1 MSYTTREQ
9 AMTALYNLLLPLSQG
24 GNPSFKTISRRLQ
37 HWTQVDAGQQPALF
51 LYEKPETHKRQT
63 PAALA
68 MRMLEAD
75 IFIYIN
81 VGLDANTIPVTILNP
96 LLDLIDP
103 NSGGVLKPDDRVQ
116 NRQTLGGVVY
126 DCWIEGQLIKVP
138 GDMDGQGI
146 AVIPVKILLP

>member
-1 MSYTTREQ
+1 MSYVTREQ
-9 AMTALYNLLLPLSQG
+9 AMNALYALLLPLSQG
-24 GNPSFKTISRRLQ
+24 GNPSFVTISRRLA
-37 HWTQVDAGQQPALF
+37 HWTQCPTQPALY
-51 LYEKPETHKRQT
+51 LYEKPETHKRQN
-63 PAALA
+63 PASLTA
-68 MRMLEAD
+68 RMLEAD

-81 VGLDANTIPVTILNP
+81 VGEDASAVPVTQLNA

-103 NSGGVLKPDDRVQ
+103 SSGGVLKPDVLDQ

-126 DCWIEGQLIKVP
+126 DCWIEGQIIKVP